1 MAVVTGAN
9 RGLGRAVAQQL
20 AKAGLQVVVTA
31 RSDEAAERTA
41 AELTG
46 LGLSVSGHQLD
57 ITDPA
62 SVARAMADVGYQY
75 GRFDVLVNNAAIAI
89 DRGQAASAADTE
101 KVAATLDANLMG
113 TWRCCTA
120 AIPEVKRNGY
130 GRIVN
135 VTSHMG
141 TSAEMGTG
149 SVSYRVSKAG
159 VNALAQILAA
169 ELHHNNL
176 LVNAASPGK
185 VGTRLAYGKANH
197 TPDDAAGTFAW
208 LPTLPDDG
216 PTGQLFYNHKP
227 FPWQREAG
235 ANRVATMTQP
245 S

>member
-1 MAVVTGAN
+1 MTSDVQRVAVVTGAN
-9 RGLGRAVAQQL
+9 RGLGRAIAQQL
-20 AKAGLQVVVTA
+20 AQAGLHVVVTA
-31 RSDEAAERTA
+31 RSEEAAERTA

-46 LGLSVSGHQLD
+46 LGLSASGHQLD

-75 GRFDVLVNNAAIAI
+75 GRLDVLVNNAAIAI
-89 DRGQAASAADTE
+89 DRGQAASAADMK
-101 KVAATLDANLMG
+101 KVAATLDANLIG

-120 AIPEVKRNGY
+120 AIPEMKKNRY

-159 VNALAQILAA
+159 VNALTQILAA
-169 ELHHNNL
+169 ELHDHNI

-185 VGTRLAYGKANH
+185 VDTRLAYGKANH
-197 TPDDAAGTFAW
+197 TPRRSSRHLYLARHAPRRRTHRPPLLQPQAT
-208 LPTLPDDG
+208 TLVG
-216 PTGQLFYNHKP
+216 
-227 FPWQREAG
+227 R
-235 ANRVATMTQP
+235 R
-245 S
+245 

>member
-1 MAVVTGAN
+1 MTSDVQRVAVVTGAN
-9 RGLGRAVAQQL
+9 RGLGRAIAQQL
-20 AKAGLQVVVTA
+20 AQADLRVVVTA
-31 RSDEAAERTA
+31 RSEEAAERTA

-46 LGLSVSGHQLD
+46 LGLSASGHQLD

-75 GRFDVLVNNAAIAI
+75 GRIDVLVNNAAIAI
-89 DRGQAASAADTE
+89 DRGQAASAADME

-120 AIPEVKRNGY
+120 AIPEMKRNEY

-141 TSAEMGTG
+141 TSAEMSTG

-159 VNALAQILAA
+159 VNALTQILAA
-169 ELHHNNL
+169 ELHEHNI

-185 VGTRLAYGKANH
+185 VDTRLAYGKANH
-197 TPDDAAGTFAW
+197 TPDEAAATITW
-208 LPTLPDDG
+208 LATVDNDG
-216 PTGQLFYNHKP
+216 PTGQLFYNREP
-227 FPWQREAG
+227 LPW
-235 ANRVATMTQP
+235 
-245 S
+245 